1 MDLSAAG
8 IAPEPEIKQYTLSLL
23 VRNHPGVLSHVAGL
37 FTRRGYNIE
46 SISAG
51 ITEHADL
58 TRITIVVTGDT
69 AIVNQV
75 VKQCQKLVDVIRIVS
90 LRYNESVTRELAL
103 IAVKAQPED
112 RSKIIEIARVFEAT
126 VADMAENAIVLE
138 VVGNARRINS
148 VLQLLAPFGIEDIAR
163 TGAVALAYRSHIPPI
178 N

>member
-1 MDLSAAG
+1 MDLSAEG
-8 IAPEPEIKQYTLSLL
+8 IGPEPEVKQYTLSIL

-51 ITEHADL
+51 ITEREDI
-58 TRITIVVTGDT
+58 TRITIVVTGDRN
-69 AIVNQV
+69 ILEQV
-75 VKQCQKLVDVIRIVS
+75 LKQCQKLVDVIRIVS
-90 LRYNESVTRELAL
+90 LKYNESVTRELAL
-103 IAVKAQPED
+103 IAVSAKPED
-112 RSKIIEIARVFEAT
+112 RSRIIEIAGVFDAKI
-126 VADMAENAIVLE
+126 VDMAESAIVLE

-163 TGAVALAYRSHIPPI
+163 TGVVALAYRSEIPPI